1 MEKQTKRIQDPAVR
15 AMFLQDVNALS
26 LSFTAEQALQ
36 AVALFL
42 VKWEANENA
51 VVLNVTSHF
60 RTQWTNNLVSNWT
73 RGHCPNCVINNNGLE
88 ATNGVIKNEVT
99 QRRLLPVLNFFVEIS
114 RWLGAQSIRR
124 DPANPNPIPFT
135 SVHTIMTSDW
145 TEAYRWSRDT
155 ARQVRITNDGS
166 YVAVN
171 SDVRGNLTDDKAANF
186 VAKFTNFSFGSFD
199 DFTTTSHNVCVIRP
213 DLTRQ
218 EGYNCTCKAN
228 AKEHSCIHSLGVAII
243 RGTLVPPRDAMVTLL
258 GRKRKKGRKPQAA
271 PAWEHQAFDIVSPQH
286 HPQQDPAILA
296 GVVAPLNVQHAILEE
311 HIEEPNAIEQ

>member
-1 MEKQTKRIQDPAVR
+1 
-15 AMFLQDVNALS
+15 MFLQDINALS

-42 VKWEANENA
+42 VKWEASENA

-73 RGHCPNCVINNNGLE
+73 RGHCPNCVINNTGLE

-99 QRRLLPVLNFFVEIS
+99 QRRLLLVLNFFVEIS

-171 SDVRGNLTDDKAANF
+171 SDVRGDLTDDKAANF
-186 VAKFTNFSFGSFD
+186 VAKFTNFSFESFD
-199 DFTTTSHNVCVIRP
+199 DFTTTSNNVCVIRP

-218 EGYNCTCKAN
+218 EGYNCTCAVN
-228 AKEHSCIHSLGVAII
+228 AKKHSCSHSLGVAII

-258 GRKRKKGRKPQAA
+258 GRKRKRGRKPQAA
-271 PAWEHQAFDIVSPQH
+271 PAWEHQPFDIVSPQH

-296 GVVAPLNVQHAILEE
+296 GVVAPPNPQHAILEE
-311 HIEEPNAIEQ
+311 HIEQPDAIEQ